1 MRSFRGYHILV
12 VPENAAETRRVHL
25 SPFSVRLL
33 VLAVALILPL
43 VVGSLYATIH
53 YQNKVGDMK
62 RRFAEEK
69 QIVEQKEL
77 LGSRLIRLERAI
89 AGTEESLGRLEKAL
103 DVELGSMKSG
113 LGPIEHDSIIEKG
126 GAEITESPKVGS
138 ILDEEE
144 ALSFSSIREHLNVL
158 GGRIEGLNSQVSTV
172 TELNEDKLRFYHATP
187 NTLPVDGW
195 ITSDFGFRR
204 SPYSGVYRMHYGLDI
219 AAPTG
224 TTVKA
229 PADGK
234 VLFAEFK
241 AGYGRKAIVDHGYGV
256 ATIYAHAS
264 ELFVKKGD
272 VIRKGQPIAAVG
284 SSGASTGPH
293 LHYEVHVDGIP
304 TDPFNYVIP

>member
-1 MRSFRGYHILV
+1 MSTLKGYHIIV
-12 VPENAAETRRVHL
+12 VPENAAETRRLHL

-33 VLAVALILPL
+33 ILAVALILPL

-53 YQNKVGDMK
+53 YQNRIGDLK
-62 RRFAEEK
+62 QQFAQEK

-113 LGPIEHDSIIEKG
+113 LGPIEHDSILKKGEVEVTEGPKG
-126 GAEITESPKVGS
+126 GSL
-138 ILDEEE
+138 LDEEE
-144 ALSFSSIREHLNVL
+144 NLTFSSIREHLNVL
-158 GGRIEGLNSQVSTV
+158 GGRIEGLNTQVNTV
-172 TELNEDKLRFYHATP
+172 YDLNEDKLRFYHATP
-187 NTLPVDGW
+187 STLPVDGW

-224 TTVKA
+224 TSVKA
-229 PADGK
+229 PADGR
-234 VLFAEFK
+234 VLFADFK

-256 ATIYAHAS
+256 ATVYAHAS

-272 VIRKGQPIAAVG
+272 VIKKGQPIAAVG